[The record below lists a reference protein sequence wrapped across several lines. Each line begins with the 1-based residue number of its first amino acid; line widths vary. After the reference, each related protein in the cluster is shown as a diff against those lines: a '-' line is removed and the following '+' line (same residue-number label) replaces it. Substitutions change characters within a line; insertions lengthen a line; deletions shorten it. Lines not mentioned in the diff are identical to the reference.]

1 MKMIFRL
8 GVVLSFLAFA
18 SGLVAANYYVSPSGN
33 DTNSGLLPTAAWK
46 TISRA
51 NAQNLGASDQLLFQS
66 SATFAGTIY
75 IGPTEGGT
83 SANPLVI
90 SSYGASRAII
100 NGGNTNGLFA
110 YNCGGIIV
118 SNLNF
123 IGSGWDTNQNSGVEF
138 YNDGGG
144 TAPMLDFIR
153 VSDVDVSGFGYDGV
167 VVGGWNGTNAY
178 RDVRLNRIDAHDN
191 GNAGIQTYAEHPNL
205 NTNVYVGYC
214 RAWNNPGLLTV
225 EAHTGYGIVLNNVN
239 NALLE
244 RCVAWT
250 NGWLGEEAFGIA
262 CFDSTGVTIQF
273 CESHH
278 NRTAGVLDGGG
289 FDLDGGTTFST
300 VQYNYSHDNDGAG
313 YAIYQYPGAPPYSN
327 NVVRFNISEN
337 DGWANA
343 CSAMQLWNGGGRVQG
358 VNIYNNTLF
367 LSPSVGT
374 TRAVYFETAFT
385 NAHFRNNLFITTGG
399 ARLVEGPS
407 GQSGVLFQG
416 NDYWSSGGAFSIK
429 WGSPTYSTLAPWRT
443 ASNQEKIGTTNV
455 GFSGDPQ
462 IMNPGGGGTLGDVT
476 LLPFLTAYQLKTWS
490 PMREAGL
497 DLGGLFGLSV
507 GPQDFYGNSVPNGL
521 ALDIGAHDARLDVLL
536 TSPRIE
542 AGYFTA
548 TYQRGSPARADL
560 NYRAELSGAFTN
572 WCPNCVVPVQT
583 NSVGDGSEFVKL
595 RESTPASGNPARFLR
610 MRLRRL

>member
-1 MKMIFRL
+1 MKITLRS
-8 GVVLSFLAFA
+8 GVILAFFA
-18 SGLVAANYYVSPSGN
+18 STSALVAATYYVAPSGN

-46 TISRA
+46 TIGRA
-51 NAQNLGASDQLLFQS
+51 NTQNLGAGDQLLFQS
-66 SATFAGTIY
+66 SATFAGAIS

-90 SSYGASRAII
+90 SSYGASRALI

-123 IGSGWDTNQNSGVEF
+123 IGSGWATNQNSGVEF

-144 TAPMLDFIR
+144 AAPMLDFIR
-153 VSDVDVSGFGYDGV
+153 VSDVDVGGFGYDGV
-167 VVGGWNGTNAY
+167 VVGGANGTNAY
-178 RDVRLNRIDAHDN
+178 SDLRLTRIDVHDN
-191 GNAGIQTYAEHPNL
+191 GNAGIQTYAGLPNL
-205 NTNVYVGYC
+205 ITNVYVGYC
-214 RAWNNPGLLTV
+214 RAWNNPGILSIPV
-225 EAHTGYGIVLNNVN
+225 YTGYGIVLGDVSNGLV
-239 NALLE
+239 E
-244 RCVAWT
+244 RCLAWT
-250 NGWLGEEAFGIA
+250 NGWLGEAAFGIA
-262 CFDSTGVTIQF
+262 CLDSADVTIQF

-278 NRTAGVLDGGG
+278 NRTAGAYDGGG
-289 FDLDGGTTFST
+289 FGLDGGTIFST

-313 YAIYQYPGAPPYSN
+313 YAIYQIAGAPPCSN

-337 DGWANA
+337 DGYANA
-343 CSAMQLWNGGGRVQG
+343 CAGVQLFNSGGVVRDVD
-358 VNIYNNTLF
+358 IYNNTIF
-367 LSPSVGT
+367 ISPSVAT

-385 NAHFRNNLFITTGG
+385 NAHLRNNLFITTGG

-416 NDYWSSGGAFSIK
+416 NNYWPSGGAFAIR
-429 WGSPTYSTLAPWRT
+429 WGSSTYNSLANWRT

-455 GFSGDPQ
+455 GFSVDPQ
-462 IMNPGGGGTLGDVT
+462 IMNPGGGGTIGDVT
-476 LLPFLTAYQLKTWS
+476 LLSYLTAYQLNTWS

-497 DLGGLFGLSV
+497 DLVGLFGLSV

-536 TSPRIE
+536 ASPRIE

-548 TYQRGSPARADL
+548 SYQRGSPARADL
-560 NYRAELSGAFTN
+560 TYETELTGDFNN
-572 WCPNCVVPVQT
+572 WCTNCVAPVQT
-583 NSVGDGSEFVKL
+583 NSVGDGSEVVKL

-610 MRLRRL
+610 LRVRR